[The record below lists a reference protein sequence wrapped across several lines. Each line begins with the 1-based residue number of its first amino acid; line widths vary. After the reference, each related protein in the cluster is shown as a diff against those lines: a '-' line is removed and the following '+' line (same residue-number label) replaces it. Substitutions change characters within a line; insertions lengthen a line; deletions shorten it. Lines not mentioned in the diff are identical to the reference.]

1 PNTAASPAPW
11 GRIVTILRWNDG
23 TLGRRLALFAT
34 VLFVVAVASSI
45 HAWTRG
51 SDATYMP
58 SVATQRET
66 IREQLA
72 ALEQRVAG
80 QPGDLDG
87 LTQLASSYLQRARE
101 TGDPSFYTLASTA
114 VQRALDAD
122 PNSVPTLVVFGS
134 LALSRHDFAGA
145 LAIGLHARSLA
156 PDVVATY
163 GVITDANVELGRYD
177 DAIASAQQ
185 LADAH
190 PDLAAYSRISYI
202 RELNGDVDGAIASMQ
217 QAIDSSSGVPQDE
230 VWSRELLANLYL
242 TNGNVAAAEIQIQRA
257 ALLLPDDP
265 ATQEGL
271 ARLATIQGDNASAEA
286 HLQQA
291 ITQRPLMQYVIELG
305 DLLSSEGRGGA
316 AQQQYA
322 LVGAMKQLFAANGVD
337 ADMEVALFDADHH
350 INTENAYQ
358 TALAAYARRSSIY
371 GADAVA
377 WTAFKAGDL
386 DSAQRYMTLARR
398 LGTQDPRLAYH
409 AGVIE
414 QASGQQAAAVRDLSY
429 ALSRSALLS
438 ALDAHAIRQMLAAA
452 ASAAETAG
460 AIATTH

>member
-1 PNTAASPAPW
+1 MTL
-11 GRIVTILRWNDG
+11 LRWNDG
-23 TLGRRLALFAT
+23 TLSRRLALFA
-34 VLFVVAVASSI
+34 VVFFAVAIVGSLR
-45 HAWTRG
+45 AWTRG
-51 SDATYMP
+51 SGSTDAP
-58 SVATQRET
+58 LPVTQRQT
-66 IREQLA
+66 KREQVA
-72 ALEQRVAG
+72 ALEQRVAA
-80 QPGDLDG
+80 QPHDVDG

-101 TGDPSFYTLASTA
+101 TGDPSFYTLAGTA

-122 PNSVPTLVVFGS
+122 PNSVPALVASGS

-145 LAIGLHARSLA
+145 LAIGLRARSIA

-202 RELNGDVDGAIASMQ
+202 RELNGDVEGAIASMQ
-217 QAIDSSSGVPQDE
+217 QAVDAGSGVPQDE

-242 TNGNVAAAEIQIQRA
+242 MDGNVTAADVEIQRA

-271 ARLATIQGDNASAEA
+271 ARLAMLRDDNLSAEA

-291 ITQRPLMQYVIELG
+291 IAQRPLMQYVVELG
-305 DLLSSEGRGGA
+305 DLLSSEGRA
-316 AQQQYA
+316 AEAQQQYA
-322 LVGAMKQLFAANGVD
+322 LVGAMKQLFVANRVD
-337 ADMEVALFDADHH
+337 ADMEVALFDADHN
-350 INTENAYQ
+350 INPENAYQ
-358 TALAAYARRSSIY
+358 SALAAYARRSSIY

-377 WTAFKAGDL
+377 WTAFKAGHADV
-386 DSAQRYMTLARR
+386 AQDYIVLARR
-398 LGTQDPRLAYH
+398 LGTKDPRLAYH
-409 AGVIE
+409 AGMIE
-414 QASGQQAAAVRDLSY
+414 LAAGRQEVARRDLSD

-438 ALDAHAIRQMLAAA
+438 PLDTQSIRERLVSLTRVTTIAH
-452 ASAAETAG
+452 
-460 AIATTH
+460 